1 MAESTRMKWA
11 LDGNI
16 AKVQIAEDT
25 SAEFDVSRLTD
36 DDVLGNI
43 RFYGVKQKLADS
55 CARRAD
61 ETLTP
66 AEKKAQMEDVFER
79 LVAGDWNQ
87 KEITRTNKL
96 KTALETAT
104 EEQLAVMVKLALVTQ
119 MQVDNEL
126 TARRNEAA

>member
-1 MAESTRMKWA
+1 MDESTRMKWS
-11 LDGNI
+11 LVDGI

-36 DDVLGNI
+36 DDVLNNI

-55 CARRAD
+55 CARRKD
-61 ETLTP
+61 ETLTS

-96 KTALETAT
+96 KNAVQTADENG
-104 EEQLAVMVKLALVTQ
+104 LAFMVRLALITQTQ
-119 MQVDNEL
+119 MDNEL